1 MKVPPPRAPRPKSA
15 HHPLLVPGIVLL
27 VVLTFAV
34 LAWAAS
40 MPNDATPAR
49 STAATTAAPDE
60 PVAVRVLVGA
70 RELGTFQVARYRTG
84 GRLDRAA
91 LRAAVRSRIP
101 ATQRVRGGRATV
113 TFDLNRDAGARAAV
127 SAATLGGGVVQVPRR
142 AVTSTITAPILKQ
155 RLRNNCETAAL
166 SILMRSVG
174 TSVDQLTLQ
183 RQLARSG
190 PLDPT
195 GSGAEMRWGDP
206 DRGYVGRPDGGG
218 VAGGFGVYPGPIA
231 TLARR
236 YRVRLEDLTG
246 KTIEAL
252 YRRLRTGH
260 AVLAWI
266 GLGDGPYGRWT
277 SPEGKAIKVNYNE
290 HTVVL
295 HGITRDGTI
304 SVSNPLQGTAER
316 WTQQRFEAMWRLLG
330 GRALATTEGIQE

>member
-1 MKVPPPRAPRPKSA
+1 MQFPPPRAPRPTST
-15 HHPLLVPGIVLL
+15 HHPLLIPGIVVL

-40 MPNDATPAR
+40 IPNDAAPAR
-49 STAATTAAPDE
+49 STAATTTVTDDPA
-60 PVAVRVLVGA
+60 VVRVVAGG
-70 RELGTFQVARYRTG
+70 RELGSFPIARYRAD

-101 ATQRVRGGRATV
+101 ANERVRDGRSTV
-113 TFDLNRDAGARAAV
+113 TFDLDRNVGVRAAL

-142 AVTSTITAPILKQ
+142 AVSSTITAPILKQ

-166 SILMRSVG
+166 SILMRTVG

-195 GSGAEMRWGDP
+195 GSGAGMRWGDP
-206 DRGYVGRPDGGG
+206 DQGYVGRPDGGG

-231 TLARR
+231 ALARR
-236 YRVRLEDLTG
+236 HRVRLENLTG
-246 KTIEAL
+246 KTVEAL

-295 HGITRDGTI
+295 HGIARDGTI

-316 WTQQRFEAMWRLLG
+316 WTPRQFEAMWRLLG
-330 GRALATTEGIQE
+330 GRALATTGGIQG

>member
-1 MKVPPPRAPRPKSA
+1 MST
-15 HHPLLVPGIVLL
+15 HHRLLIPGIVLL

-40 MPNDATPAR
+40 MSNDAEPAR
-49 STAATTAAPDE
+49 STAATTTASNE
-60 PVAVRVLVGA
+60 PSVVRVLAGS
-70 RELGTFQVARYRTG
+70 RELGSFALARFDAD
-84 GRLDRAA
+84 GRLDQNA

-101 ATQRVRGGRATV
+101 EAERVREGRATV
-113 TFDLNRDAGARAAV
+113 TFDLDRDAGVRAAV
-127 SAATLGGGVVQVPRR
+127 SAAALGGGVVQVPRR
-142 AVTSTITAPILKQ
+142 VVSSTITAPILKQ

-166 SILMRSVG
+166 SILLRTVG

-195 GSGAEMRWGDP
+195 GSGAGMRWGDP
-206 DRGYVGRPDGGG
+206 DRGYVGRPAGGG

-231 TLARR
+231 ALARR
-236 YRVRLEDLTG
+236 HRVRLENLTG
-246 KTIEAL
+246 KTVEAL

-277 SPEGKAIKVNYNE
+277 SPEGKAIKVNFNE

-295 HGITRDGTI
+295 HGITRNGTI
-304 SVSNPLQGTAER
+304 SVSNPLKGTAER
-316 WTQQRFEAMWRLLG
+316 WTPRQFEAMWRLLG
-330 GRALATTEGIQE
+330 GRALATTGGIQG

>member
-1 MKVPPPRAPRPKSA
+1 MQSPSPRAPRPTSTR
-15 HHPLLVPGIVLL
+15 HPLLIPGIVLL

-40 MPNDATPAR
+40 MPDDAEPAR
-49 STAATTAAPDE
+49 STAATTSASDE
-60 PVAVRVLVGA
+60 PSVVRVLAGG
-70 RELGTFQVARYRTG
+70 RELGTFPVARYRAD

-91 LRAAVRSRIP
+91 LRAAVHSRIP
-101 ATQRVRGGRATV
+101 ATERVRDGRVTV
-113 TFDLNRDAGARAAV
+113 IFDLDRNAGARAAL
-127 SAATLGGGVVQVPRR
+127 SAAMLGGGVVQVPRR
-142 AVTSTITAPILKQ
+142 AVSSTITTPILKQ

-166 SILMRSVG
+166 SILMRTVG

-190 PLDPT
+190 PLDPA
-195 GSGAEMRWGDP
+195 GGGAGMRWGDP
-206 DRGYVGRPDGGG
+206 DKGYVGRPGGGG

-231 TLARR
+231 ALAGRH
-236 YRVRLEDLTG
+236 RVRLENLTG
-246 KTIEAL
+246 RTVETL

-295 HGITRDGTI
+295 HGVTRDGTI

-316 WTQQRFEAMWRLLG
+316 WTPQQFEAMWRLLG
-330 GRALATTEGIQE
+330 GRALATTGGIQG